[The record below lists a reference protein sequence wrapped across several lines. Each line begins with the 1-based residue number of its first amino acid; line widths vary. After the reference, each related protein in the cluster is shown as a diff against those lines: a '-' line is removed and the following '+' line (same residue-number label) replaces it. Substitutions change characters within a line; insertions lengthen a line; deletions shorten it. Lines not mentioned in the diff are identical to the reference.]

1 MIQIWSRLGQHLAE
15 KTQISPKIQFQFLFT
30 FTYSSLGMR
39 TCQNCG
45 ICYVVI
51 FQKSSTY
58 LGTIYNCNAP
68 LFFSFEKWTFGLH
81 CISSRCSMLLLLL
94 LVAHCCTLLPLLQF
108 WKKNRI
114 GSVKKVSFPLFFFLF
129 SPSLSLWSNRLQL
142 LFIFFGVC
150 GRKAAQHLGAK
161 APKVSLYWSIQ

>member
-1 MIQIWSRLGQHLAE
+1 ML
-15 KTQISPKIQFQFLFT
+15 KNPNFTQDSISVPIHF
-30 FTYSSLGMR
+30 Y
-39 TCQNCG
+39 
-45 ICYVVI
+45 I
-51 FQKSSTY
+51 FQPRYENMPKLWDMLCCNFSEVKY

-114 GSVKKVSFPLFFFLF
+114 GSVKKVSFLFFFFL
-129 SPSLSLWSNRLQL
+129 PLSLWSNRLQL
-142 LFIFFGVC
+142 LFIFFWCVRQESSTTSWCQGT
-150 GRKAAQHLGAK
+150 K
-161 APKVSLYWSIQ
+161 S

>member
-1 MIQIWSRLGQHLAE
+1 MVQAWSTFSR
-15 KTQISPKIQFQFLFT
+15 KNPNFTQDSISVPIHF
-30 FTYSSLGMR
+30 Y
-39 TCQNCG
+39 
-45 ICYVVI
+45 I
-51 FQKSSTY
+51 FQPRYENMPKLWDMLCCNFSEVKY

-129 SPSLSLWSNRLQL
+129 FEKRKENYDDKLAFFLPPTSTPQFFLNSNN
-142 LFIFFGVC
+142 FIIT
-150 GRKAAQHLGAK
+150 R
-161 APKVSLYWSIQ
+161 